1 MEISPKDRV
10 FHIDRE
16 CYIIYLGSEPDD
28 YKPFLRIGNSSS
40 LPDII
45 KKNIYYIVITDSLT
59 GNPLVEPDNINLEN
73 MHENKYVGDKKSLSE
88 FFKFLNCFN
97 IKTEGYPISD
107 SLKTNE
113 NKAVI
118 SYFEDGN
125 LTLHYNKSSI
135 FDLKKREKEDL
146 HFIELAKN
154 IKNQLKLDPLFLGY
168 NFFSS
173 VDSGFIH
180 IKNSTIFI
188 DRGNFFADE
197 LPDNYFETL
206 AHYRLDPDLIK
217 AVIKEGADENLV
229 KILKRKL
236 SLNERLD
243 IIPKSEDKIIEC
255 TVNLFRKK
263 KDLFQIINEINSNE
277 VSIAHEDDIVKI
289 KKIKKIKNKKS
300 NKDYI
305 KEIIITNKRKP
316 QSVYIEDSKNSVSK
330 NKKPFYISR
339 TSKEITYEI
348 RQNVYHQPL
357 IEGIPYILND
367 DSEIDI
373 KKTEAIINDTLSFFK
388 DIINIQETSL
398 LNSFKSFL
406 RSELKGDEKLADN
419 FLKTSERLLKR
430 TKITLVA
437 SLLLLSIINLANYT
451 LSNKKDK
458 KSLERILTIED
469 KLKNHINRI
478 DPPNSFI
485 PLVANIYSNLPI
497 IIFSLSK
504 VGLSST
510 DYQYSI
516 NNEREIGAFSGA
528 NLNIFETSR
537 SKLENLIESLMES
550 SITKPKKPIL
560 KSGEKKEALFKPVK
574 EASKTKTISEI
585 TEIEKV
591 ETKKAQ
597 AIASP
602 TNEISRQIKTEA
614 KTSGTV
620 VPKKKKPNRKKLVL
634 MIIPII
640 AAIIALG
647 LYFAL
652 SSRIKAVGSKEKKV
666 ISKNFN
672 PDEESSPTNMGNTLT
687 KNKSPEA
694 TSEKK
699 ELAAEKTSSS
709 EKKTSKSE
717 TGIKKD
723 TLSKKEIE
731 TFLDLGYIKITIL
744 DVYKLTNKI
753 AKSNGY
759 RTLDNPNELGRD
771 PNWIYPGNK
780 LKLPDST
787 VYTVKKGDT
796 IWYIA
801 KRFIKKELDSD
812 WPEYRQLQHRIK
824 TGNLDNKTKSD
835 ILGKLMEMKNK
846 TYSENFKKLLDDLI
860 KDLNK

>member
-16 CYIIYLGSEPDD
+16 CYIIYLGSDPDD
-28 YKPFLRIGNSSS
+28 YKPFLRIGNSPF

-59 GNPLVEPDNINLEN
+59 GNPLVEPDNINQEN
-73 MHENKYVGDKKSLSE
+73 IHENKYVGDKKSLSE
-88 FFKFLNCFN
+88 FFKFLYCFN

-125 LTLHYNKSSI
+125 LTIHYNKNLI

-146 HFIELAKN
+146 HFIELAKK

-180 IKNSTIFI
+180 IKESIIFI
-188 DRGNFFADE
+188 NRGNFFADE

-217 AVIKEGADENLV
+217 AVIKEGADKNLV

-236 SLNERLD
+236 ILNEKLD
-243 IIPKSEDKIIEC
+243 IIPKSKDKVIEC

-263 KDLFQIINEINSNE
+263 KDLFRITNEINSNE
-277 VSIAHEDDIVKI
+277 VSIAHEDGLV
-289 KKIKKIKNKKS
+289 KIKNKKS
-300 NKDYI
+300 NKEYI

-316 QSVYIEDSKNSVSK
+316 QSVYIEDSKNSLSK

-339 TSKEITYEI
+339 TSKEITYKI
-348 RQNVYHQPL
+348 RQKVYHHPL

-373 KKTEAIINDTLSFFK
+373 KKTETIINDTLSFFK
-388 DIINIQETSL
+388 NIINTQETSL
-398 LNSFKSFL
+398 CNSFKLFL
-406 RSELKGDEKLADN
+406 KSELKGDEKLADN
-419 FLKTSERLLKR
+419 FLKASERLLKR

-437 SLLLLSIINLANYT
+437 SILLLSIINLAKYT
-451 LSNKKDK
+451 LSIKNNKKVLK
-458 KSLERILTIED
+458 RLMAIED

-478 DPPNSFI
+478 DQPNLFI
-485 PLVANIYSNLPI
+485 PLVANIYSNFPI

-516 NNEREIGAFSGA
+516 DNEREIGAFSGA

-550 SITKPKKPIL
+550 SIAKPKKHIL
-560 KSGEKKEALFKPVK
+560 KSGEKKEDLFKPVT
-574 EASKTKTISEI
+574 EALKTKTISEI

-591 ETKKAQ
+591 ETKKVQ
-597 AIASP
+597 DITSP
-602 TNEISRQIKTEA
+602 TNKISRQVKTET
-614 KTSGTV
+614 KISGTV
-620 VPKKKKPNRKKLVL
+620 VPKKKKQNRKKLVL

-640 AAIIALG
+640 SAIMALG
-647 LYFAL
+647 LYFAM
-652 SSRIKAVGSKEKKV
+652 SSRIKIVGLKEKKA

-672 PDEESSPTNMGNTLT
+672 SSKESSSTNMGKTST
-687 KNKSPEA
+687 KNKIMEEI
-694 TSEKK
+694 SEKK
-699 ELAAEKTSSS
+699 ELTAEKTSFS
-709 EKKTSKSE
+709 EKETSKSE

-723 TLSKKEIE
+723 TLSKKGIE

-759 RTLDNPNELGRD
+759 RTLDNPNELGKD
-771 PNWIYPGNK
+771 PNWIYPGNR
-780 LKLPDST
+780 LKLPDSA

-846 TYSENFKKLLDDLI
+846 TYSENFKKLLDNLI